1 MDSENIADSYDA
13 YYYAHGCGSP
23 YERADEWLRHF
34 DGIAERIVEQLQP
47 QTVLDAG
54 CAMGFLV
61 EMLRRRGVEAY
72 GVDVSEYAIEQVH
85 ADARP
90 YCWVGSVA
98 EPFPQT
104 YDLIVCIEVLEHVP
118 HDEAE
123 RAVAN
128 FCRHARSVL
137 FSSSPFDYKE
147 PTHFNVQAPEYWA
160 AIFAQHGFYRDVDY
174 DASYIAP
181 WAVRFIPKQEPTHRL
196 IRDYER
202 RFWLLWKENTDLRSL
217 TVEMRN
223 RLAAGDATA
232 QALNERAQTLDTQAQ
247 MMNMQVIEQLR
258 AADLLRSQLGEK
270 NLALARAE
278 QRLDELHAIVEQKNE
293 HVDRLEQLLRQIE
306 SGRVLKLL
314 RGAREAAQ
322 IARRAGPLAAARHAY
337 SALRERALPIAIA
350 PEQTPT
356 SDPYQTWIAANEPG
370 TSDLLRQHHAAQA
383 LAYRPLISIITPVY
397 NPAPQVLQAAI
408 ESVRAQTYDH
418 WNFCLVDGGSDALRV
433 KALLSAYAQ
442 QDRRIQV
449 QFLDGNQGISGNSN
463 QALRMAT
470 GEFVVLL
477 DHDDL
482 LAPNLLYEIVKL
494 LNQER
499 DADIIYYDEDKIS
512 EDGAARNAPWFKPG
526 RWSPDLLLSTNYL
539 MHAAIRR
546 ALLLDVGG
554 FDPQMD
560 GAQDWDLA
568 LRLTEKTH
576 KLGHIPRVLYH
587 WRQVPGS
594 AAHDANAKPWAYAAQ
609 ERCIE
614 AHLQRL
620 GVTGARVVFPSLGRV
635 RIRWPNSG
643 AKVSIIIPTRD
654 KVELLRACVTSI
666 LAQTSYPN
674 YEIVLV
680 DTGSAQPATHQY
692 YDELASESRVRIIAQ
707 AGPFNYSLV
716 NNLGARDAGGDVLL
730 FLNNDTEA
738 LEADWLEE
746 LVGWAERPEVGIVGC
761 KLIRPDRTIQHAGI
775 VMGLAGHGSHIFD
788 GDREN
793 DYGPFGSPE
802 WYRDYL
808 AVTGACMAMRR
819 EVFERL
825 GGFDGAYQVGYGD
838 IDICLRAVEAGYRVV
853 YTPFARVLHHEGGTR
868 GFELPPSDVLR
879 ASMRM
884 AAIIRAGDPFFNPN
898 LSVFHRRPAIVQPDE
913 EHCEDTLLT
922 ILKLFDLIDKHSLP
936 FTDDRLEAL
945 AGTDEQPASERAR
958 RLALVTHEL
967 SLTGAPLILFKLAQ
981 YLAESGYAITVL
993 SPMAGPMQQR
1003 YADAKI
1009 DVIVDPALL
1018 DDARAAFALLRD
1030 YDAVL
1035 ANTILSW
1042 RVIYAAKAAETP
1054 SIWWVHESQFGQEQ
1068 ISRIPA
1074 IAGAFEAADI
1084 VLFPSKA
1091 TAALYGEVATRDHCR
1106 IIHYGLDPVAQA
1118 PAMKAIHKQPD
1129 KFYVVNT
1136 ASVERRKGQDALL
1149 RAIAVL
1155 PADVMRSMEFYLV
1168 GRVLDWR
1175 FYNELLHFAGR
1186 LQNVHLVGEVLHER
1200 ALAYLQAA
1208 DVYAFAS
1215 RDEALPIS
1223 VLEAMCYGKGIVTT
1237 NAGGV
1242 AEVIED
1248 GVDGFVVD
1256 VDDHAALARALQ
1268 RLFEDRELLGRMG
1281 ANAGAAYQER
1291 LTMKRFGQ
1299 DIVHLLDEL
1308 TVQAPATAI
1317 PYA

>member
-1 MDSENIADSYDA
+1 MDSENIADTYDA

-34 DGIAERIVEQLQP
+34 DGIAERIVDQLQP

-72 GVDVSEYAIEQVH
+72 GIDVSRYAIEQVH
-85 ADARP
+85 PDVRP

-160 AIFAQHGFYRDVDY
+160 ALFARHGFYRDVDY
-174 DASYIAP
+174 DASFIAP
-181 WAVRFIPKQEPTHRL
+181 WAARFIPRQEPIHRL

-217 TVEMRN
+217 TNEMRN
-223 RLAAGDATA
+223 QLAAA
-232 QALNERAQTLDTQAQ
+232 QASEERAQMLDTQAQ
-247 MMNMQVIEQLR
+247 MLNMQVIEQLR
-258 AADLLRSQLGEK
+258 AAEFLRFHISEK
-270 NLALARAE
+270 DQALARAE

-293 HVDRLEQLLRQIE
+293 HVARLEQLLRQIE

-314 RGAREAAQ
+314 RGAGEAAQ
-322 IARRAGPLAAARHAY
+322 VARRTGPLAAARHAY
-337 SALRERALPIAIA
+337 SALRQPTLPIAAA
-350 PEQTPT
+350 PEHAPDV
-356 SDPYQTWIAANEPG
+356 DPYQAWIAANEPG
-370 TSDLLRQHHAAQA
+370 ASDLLRQGHAAQA

-408 ESVRAQTYDH
+408 ESVRAQTYDR
-418 WNFCLVDGGSDALRV
+418 WEFCLVDGGSDAPRV
-433 KALLSAYAQ
+433 RALLSAYSQ

-449 QFLDGNQGISGNSN
+449 QFLDRNQGISGNSN

-499 DADIIYYDEDKIS
+499 HADIVYYDEDKIS
-512 EDGAARNAPWFKPG
+512 EDGATRSAPWFKPG

-546 ALLLDVGG
+546 SLLLDVGG

-568 LRLTEKTH
+568 LRLTEKTD
-576 KLGHIPRVLYH
+576 KLRHIPRVLYH

-594 AAHDANAKPWAYAAQ
+594 AARDANAKPWAYAAQ

-614 AHLQRL
+614 AHLRRL
-620 GVTGARVVFPSLGRV
+620 GATGARVVFPSLGRV
-635 RIRWPNSG
+635 RVRWPSSG
-643 AKVSIIIPTRD
+643 AKVSIIIPTKN

-666 LAQTSYPN
+666 LARTSYAN

-680 DTGSAQPATHQY
+680 DTGSTQEATHQY
-692 YDELASESRVRIIAQ
+692 YDELNAEPRVRIITQ
-707 AGPFNYSLV
+707 AGRFNYSLI
-716 NNLGARDAGGDVLL
+716 NNLGAREAGGDVLL

-738 LEADWLEE
+738 LEAGWLEE
-746 LVGWAERPEVGIVGC
+746 LLGWAERPEVGIVGC
-761 KLIRPDRTIQHAGI
+761 KLIRPNGIIQHAGI
-775 VMGLAGHGSHIFD
+775 VMGVEGHGSHIFD

-802 WYRDYL
+802 WYRDYM

-819 EVFERL
+819 EVFEQL
-825 GGFDGAYQVGYGD
+825 GGFDTAYQVGYGD

-868 GFELPPSDVLR
+868 GFDLPPSDVLR

-884 AAIIRAGDPFFNPN
+884 APVIRGGDPFYNPN
-898 LSVFHRRPAIVQPDE
+898 LSVFHRRPAIAQPDE
-913 EHCEDTLLT
+913 EYREDNVLT
-922 ILKLFDLIDKHSLP
+922 ILKAFDLIEKYSLSFP
-936 FTDDRLEAL
+936 DPADDRLGVPAS
-945 AGTDEQPASERAR
+945 ADEQQDSGRAR
-958 RLALVTHEL
+958 RLALVSHEM

-981 YLAESGYAITVL
+981 YLATSGYTITVL
-993 SPMAGPMQQR
+993 SPMGGPMEQR

-1054 SIWWVHESQFGQEQ
+1054 SIWWVHESQFGQELVG
-1068 ISRIPA
+1068 RTPA
-1074 IAGAFEAADI
+1074 IASAFDAADI
-1084 VLFPSKA
+1084 VLFPSRA
-1091 TAALYGEVATRDHCR
+1091 TAALYGEVAAHKHWHA
-1106 IIHYGLDPVAQA
+1106 IHLGLD
-1118 PAMKAIHKQPD
+1118 
-1129 KFYVVNT
+1129 
-1136 ASVERRKGQDALL
+1136 
-1149 RAIAVL
+1149 
-1155 PADVMRSMEFYLV
+1155 LV
-1168 GRVLDWR
+1168 
-1175 FYNELLHFAGR
+1175 
-1186 LQNVHLVGEVLHER
+1186 
-1200 ALAYLQAA
+1200 
-1208 DVYAFAS
+1208 
-1215 RDEALPIS
+1215 
-1223 VLEAMCYGKGIVTT
+1223 
-1237 NAGGV
+1237 
-1242 AEVIED
+1242 
-1248 GVDGFVVD
+1248 
-1256 VDDHAALARALQ
+1256 
-1268 RLFEDRELLGRMG
+1268 
-1281 ANAGAAYQER
+1281 
-1291 LTMKRFGQ
+1291 
-1299 DIVHLLDEL
+1299 
-1308 TVQAPATAI
+1308 
-1317 PYA
+1317 